1 MFRGILIFIALCS
14 YQVPLGAQEIERMP
28 RTKAKV
34 ALLKQRLRDTQGEQY
49 SASKFCKQKAEQTKD
64 DSGSLNEATSAIQGE
79 HQENT
84 SRQSLEAT
92 LVALHYF
99 AARETSEKLKGPFIT
114 TCSGVNPNV
123 ASISVLGRA
132 KARDKMKRKLAQ
144 QSASNFTFQEVNT
157 LQNIP
162 DLLQVDGIED
172 SPE

>member
-1 MFRGILIFIALCS
+1 MLRGILIFIVLCS

-34 ALLKQRLRDTQGEQY
+34 AHLKQRLRDTQGEHY
-49 SASKFCKQKAEQTKD
+49 SAAKPCKQKAEHPTD
-64 DSGSLNEATSAIQGE
+64 DSGSLNEATSAVQGE
-79 HQENT
+79 HQDNN
-84 SRQSLEAT
+84 SRQKLEAAP
-92 LVALHYF
+92 VALHYF
-99 AARETSEKLKGPFIT
+99 AAREPSEKLKGPFIT

-123 ASISVLGRA
+123 ASLSVLGRA

-144 QSASNFTFQEVNT
+144 QSAGNFTFQEVNT

-162 DLLQVDGIED
+162 DLLQIDGIED